1 MKNLLLIINPVSGKQ
16 TLEDCLMDVVSIFDA
31 AGYDVTLHMTR
42 DLDDVTETVRGRAE
56 DFDLIVCCGGDGTLN
71 LCASALYE
79 SGSDTLLGCI
89 PGGTTNDFANSRR
102 INTHAP
108 AAAEQIAGGSERDVD
123 LGILCGK
130 PFIYVAA
137 FGLLTDV
144 SYQTSRTLKNNFGY
158 AAYVLEGI
166 KSLATAKT
174 YRIKVTHDGET
185 IEDDFVY
192 GMVSNSR
199 RIGGLELPIMQNVLY
214 DDGEMEVVLIRN
226 PKNAS
231 DTQKLLNILVTQMPD
246 NDMVYMFKAKDVSF
260 SCDTE
265 LSWTIDGEYGG
276 AFKETDVHVEE
287 AAIKMV
293 F

>member
-1 MKNLLLIINPVSGKQ
+1 MKKLLLIINPVSGKQ
-16 TLEDCLMDVVSIFDA
+16 ALEDCLMEVISIFDG
-31 AGYDVTLHMTR
+31 AGYEVTVHMTR
-42 DLDDVTETVRGRAE
+42 DLDDVSQTVRERAAE
-56 DFDLIVCCGGDGTLN
+56 FDTIVCCGGDGTLN

-79 SGSDTLLGCI
+79 AKSHTLLGCI
-89 PGGTTNDFANSRR
+89 PGGTTNDFANTHR

-108 AAAEQIAGGSERDVD
+108 AAAEQIAGGSERNVD

-137 FGLLTDV
+137 FGILTDV
-144 SYQTSRTLKNNFGY
+144 SYQTSRTMKTSLGY

-174 YRIKVTHDGET
+174 YHLKVTHDGET
-185 IEDDFVY
+185 IEDDFIY

-214 DDGEMEVVLIRN
+214 DDGEMEVVLIRS
-226 PKNAS
+226 PKNAA
-231 DTQKLLNILVTQMPD
+231 DTQKLLNILVTQTPD
-246 NDMVYMFKAKDVSF
+246 NDMVYMFKAKDISF

-265 LSWTIDGEYGG
+265 LSWTVDGEFGG
-276 AFKETDVHVEE
+276 AYKETDVHVEE
-287 AAIKMV
+287 AAIKMI